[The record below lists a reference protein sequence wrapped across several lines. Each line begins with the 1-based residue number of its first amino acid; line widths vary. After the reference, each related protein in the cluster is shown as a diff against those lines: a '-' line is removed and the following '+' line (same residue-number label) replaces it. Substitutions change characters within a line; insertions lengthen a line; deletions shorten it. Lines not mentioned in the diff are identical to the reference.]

1 MFSFV
6 YISLNN
12 MEFYQINDL
21 EKLTGIKAHTIRIWE
36 KRYNIIEPH
45 RSETNIR
52 YYDDEQVKRLLNVS
66 TLLDN
71 GFKISKVASLKNEEL
86 RKLIRGIQDEPQE
99 TNVNVSFVNDLI
111 SAMLSFDEVGFEKI
125 FSAAVTRMGVHN
137 AMLQVFYPFLHKT
150 GVLWSTNETAPA
162 QEHFASNMIKKKLM
176 AAIDGLPSPGKK
188 DKKFLLFLP
197 ENEWHEI
204 GLLFSDYIIRTKGYS
219 TIYLGQNVPSSNL
232 PMVLEKQKITHLL
245 TFFITGRDLSSRMN
259 SILEITKKHRNSNL
273 LLAGNIENI
282 ELYRKDKSV
291 SILKS
296 ADDLLKIL

>member
-1 MFSFV
+1 
-6 YISLNN
+6 

-45 RSETNIR
+45 RTETNIR

-71 GFKISKVASLKNEEL
+71 GFKISKVASLKNDEL
-86 RKLIRGIQDEPQE
+86 RKLIKSIQEEPE
-99 TNVNVSFVNDLI
+99 ESNVNVSFVNDLI
-111 SAMLSFDEVGFEKI
+111 SAMLAFDEVGFEKI
-125 FSAAVTRMGVHN
+125 FSAAVTRMGVYN

-150 GVLWSTNETAPA
+150 GVLWSTDETAPA
-162 QEHFASNMIKKKLM
+162 QEHFASNMIKRKLM
-176 AAIDGLPSPGKK
+176 AAIDGLPSSNKR

-204 GLLFSDYIIRTKGYS
+204 GLLFSDYIIRAKGYS
-219 TIYLGQNVPSSNL
+219 TIYLGQNVPTGNL
-232 PMVLEKQKITHLL
+232 PMALEKQKITHLL
-245 TFFITGRDLSSRMN
+245 TFFITGRDISER
-259 SILEITKKHRNSNL
+259 IATIVEIVKKQKNLTL
-273 LLAGNIENI
+273 LLSGSLENI
-282 ELYRKDKSV
+282 EIFKKEKPVCL
-291 SILKS
+291 LKS